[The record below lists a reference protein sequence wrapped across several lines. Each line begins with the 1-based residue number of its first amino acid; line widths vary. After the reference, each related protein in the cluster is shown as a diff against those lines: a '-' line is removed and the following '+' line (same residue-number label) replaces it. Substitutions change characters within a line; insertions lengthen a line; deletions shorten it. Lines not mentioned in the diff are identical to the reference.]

1 MSFGSIQAM
10 ITSLKNN
17 QRNTPSGFDKNT
29 PKGIGEVKNTGF
41 PERET
46 TQKEIQAWQEQFK
59 KERQRKDRLV
69 WAIALV
75 FTGILGAFMYYI
87 NT

>member
-17 QRNTPSGFDKNT
+17 QRNTPSGFDKT
-29 PKGIGEVKNTGF
+29 APKGIGEVKNTGF

-46 TQKEIQAWQEQFK
+46 TQ
-59 KERQRKDRLV
+59 
-69 WAIALV
+69 
-75 FTGILGAFMYYI
+75 
-87 NT
+87 